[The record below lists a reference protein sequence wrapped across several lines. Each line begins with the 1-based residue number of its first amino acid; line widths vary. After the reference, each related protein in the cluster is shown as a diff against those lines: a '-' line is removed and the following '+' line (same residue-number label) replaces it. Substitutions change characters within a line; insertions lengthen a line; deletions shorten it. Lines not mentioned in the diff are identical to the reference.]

1 MIAVKVLVDVGIR
14 DIKMQVYL
22 AMREHNHGIKN
33 FKKFDYICNKIMANE
48 GSKNH
53 KSDITFLD

>member
-1 MIAVKVLVDVGIR
+1 MIAVKVLGL
-14 DIKMQVYL
+14 K
-22 AMREHNHGIKN
+22 IKN

>member
-1 MIAVKVLVDVGIR
+1 MITVKVLVDIDVR

-22 AMREHNHGIKN
+22 AMRECNHGIKN

-48 GSKNH
+48 GSKNQ

>member
-22 AMREHNHGIKN
+22 AMREDNHGIKN

>member
-1 MIAVKVLVDVGIR
+1 MIAVKILVDVGIR

-22 AMREHNHGIKN
+22 AMREDNHGIKN
-33 FKKFDYICNKIMANE
+33 FKKFYYICNKTMANE